1 MIRKLLLLCAL
12 VALAS
17 ETVYGLGLGKL
28 ELRSA
33 LNQQFDAEIDLTGI
47 GGLDNDEIIPSLA
60 SPADFQRVGIE
71 RAHLL
76 TDLRFSVVAAA
87 NGRKAIKV
95 TSTRPVVEPY
105 LNFLV
110 EVLWPSGRI
119 LREYTVLLDP
129 PVFGEA
135 GVRPIEAPTTSV
147 APQPRTTAPAPRQT
161 QTPAQSPRSV
171 TAPRATGRL
180 DEGTASD
187 GEYGVTGPGDTLWAI
202 AAKVRPDDSVT
213 VQQTMLAIQR
223 ANPRAFINN
232 NINLLKAGHVL
243 RIPDRAEIAE
253 EAAASAVREV
263 RVQNEAFEAYRGGQ
277 TQLDASRRQP
287 AARSEGSGSPDRG
300 ELRLVASEGAT
311 AGERAGAGNDPRA
324 EELSNSLSVAQEDLD
339 RARRANSE
347 MNMRLDDLSGQIETL
362 NEIVKLKDDQLA
374 ALRAELQRVQA
385 AEAGAPA
392 AAPSQPS
399 SSASEGSLLTNPFVL
414 GALVLLGIGGAAAA
428 MYMRNR
434 KSRVDEEEAF
444 DAIDIEEPSVAAAVA
459 PVAAV
464 AAIEEEE
471 EELSPQTSDVVGEAE
486 IYIAYGRFPQAITFL
501 QNAIDAEPDR
511 ADIQLKLLEV
521 YVQTEDATAFNLQ
534 LEQLRSL
541 GDDAATAQALK
552 LQKKIPGA
560 AEAAAVAMGATI
572 VSSEP
577 IMAIDEPED
586 DDLTF
591 DLDDLDAE
599 TEEDALTLNSDEI
612 DDADGLD
619 LDLDLDLEADS
630 SEADLELSADGL
642 ELVSSESDEDQ
653 EIIVL
658 DTPLD
663 GLDDKD
669 LDIDLENLAD
679 ADATDDDDAITFDLD
694 EDDDALTFD
703 NDTIELNLD
712 DDDAIDLSLADADET
727 ELDLNANDD
736 TIELNLDDDGAIEL
750 DLAEESELDLSD
762 DALDL
767 DDSDDLMLNLDEDAS
782 TKLEL
787 ARAYIDMGD
796 SDGARNVL
804 QEVLQDGSDS
814 EVQEANEL
822 LEKIT

>member
-1 MIRKLLLLCAL
+1 MLLCAL

-17 ETVYGLGLGKL
+17 ETAYGLGLGKL

-33 LNQQFDAEIDLTGI
+33 LNQQFDAEIELTGI
-47 GGLDNDEIIPSLA
+47 GGLENDEIIPSLA

-76 TDLRFSVVAAA
+76 TDLRFSVVATP
-87 NGRKAIKV
+87 NGGKALKV
-95 TSTRPVVEPY
+95 TSTRPVVEPF

-135 GVRPIEAPTTSV
+135 GIRPIEAPITDV
-147 APQPRTTAPAPRQT
+147 APQRGTAATSPRQT
-161 QTPAQSPRSV
+161 QTPAQTPRPT
-171 TAPRATGRL
+171 TAARPTGRL

-202 AAKVRPDDSVT
+202 AAKVRPDNSVT

-253 EAAASAVREV
+253 EAVASAVREV
-263 RVQNEAFEAYRGGQ
+263 RVQNEEFEAYRGGQ

-287 AARSEGSGSPDRG
+287 AERTDGSGSADQG
-300 ELRLVASEGAT
+300 ELRLVASDRAT
-311 AGERAGAGNDPRA
+311 AGERAGTGNDPRA

-347 MNMRLDDLSGQIETL
+347 MNLRLDDLSGQIETL

-385 AEAGAPA
+385 AGDAAPA
-392 AAPSQPS
+392 AAPSRTES
-399 SSASEGSLLTNPFVL
+399 SEGSLLTNPFVL

-428 MYMRNR
+428 LYMRNR
-434 KSRVDEEEAF
+434 KQPRADEEEAF
-444 DAIDIEEPSVAAAVA
+444 DAIDIEEHPVTAAVVPIAAAAAV
-459 PVAAV
+459 
-464 AAIEEEE
+464 EEDE

-501 QNAIDAEPDR
+501 QNAIEAEPHR

-577 IMAIDEPED
+577 IMAIDEPEE

-599 TEEDALTLNSDEI
+599 TEEDALTLSSDEL

-630 SEADLELSADGL
+630 SEEDLELSADGL
-642 ELVSSESDEDQ
+642 ELVSSDAEEDE
-653 EIIVL
+653 ETIVL
-658 DTPLD
+658 DSPLD
-663 GLDDKD
+663 GLDDED
-669 LDIDLENLAD
+669 LDTDLENLAD
-679 ADATDDDDAITFDLD
+679 ADASAEDDDAITLDLD
-694 EDDDALTFD
+694 EEEDALTFD

-712 DDDAIDLSLADADET
+712 DDDVMDLSLEDTDDA

-736 TIELNLDDDGAIEL
+736 TIELNLDDDDALEL
-750 DLAEESELDLSD
+750 DLADEAELDLSD

-767 DDSDDLMLNLDEDAS
+767 DDDDLMLDLDEDAS

-804 QEVLQDGSDS
+804 QEVLQEGSDS